1 MIFVQQFII
10 FSFFKDFKIHQDEES
25 HADPHKMPWIRN
37 IDTISSPLLAVVSI
51 AVPSATLATT
61 ATTFH
66 VARSL
71 LPARAVLPGT
81 AAAARQTAQLA
92 ASGKDPR
99 ATAARSM

>member
-1 MIFVQQFII
+1 
-10 FSFFKDFKIHQDEES
+10 
-25 HADPHKMPWIRN
+25 MPWIRN